1 MERWGYVTEDKTAPV
16 ISKYP
21 NQLKIYHL
29 ASNVEEYM
37 QEKGIIKGGGWKDTG
52 YYLQNFVSQTYDS
65 TNATSEDRA
74 FRVAME
80 IIKYFF
86 SFFGCALYMARVS
99 RPATYLLR
107 HFQCLSQN
115 IN

>member
-1 MERWGYVTEDKTAPV
+1 MLQKEEVDLINGQYIVNPNDISRCRRFNGNMERWGYVTEDKTAPV

-80 IIKYFF
+80 IIK
-86 SFFGCALYMARVS
+86 
-99 RPATYLLR
+99 
-107 HFQCLSQN
+107 
-115 IN
+115 